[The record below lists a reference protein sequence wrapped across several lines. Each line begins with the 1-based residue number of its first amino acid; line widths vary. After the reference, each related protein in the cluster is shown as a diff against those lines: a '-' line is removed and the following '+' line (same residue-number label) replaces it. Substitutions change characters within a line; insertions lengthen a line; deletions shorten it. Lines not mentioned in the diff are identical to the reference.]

1 MIQVFADIMD
11 NFASVCELLGV
22 QPGNFTHFYPDLKVS
37 KESQYGWKLRR
48 FLRPIQVR
56 KQCPAVYI
64 LSEARNCEV
73 PSFAYFPRNSVFASH
88 A

>member
-37 KESQYGWKLRR
+37 KESQYGWKLR
-48 FLRPIQVR
+48 FLRMI
-56 KQCPAVYI
+56 
-64 LSEARNCEV
+64 
-73 PSFAYFPRNSVFASH
+73 
-88 A
+88 